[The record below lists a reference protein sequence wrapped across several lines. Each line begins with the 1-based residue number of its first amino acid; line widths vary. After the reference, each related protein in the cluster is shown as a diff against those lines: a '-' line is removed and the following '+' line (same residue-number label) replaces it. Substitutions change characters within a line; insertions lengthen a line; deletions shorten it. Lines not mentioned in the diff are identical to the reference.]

1 MTLDN
6 KVSPIHEA
14 ISSDCVYKTK
24 NIPIPNPL
32 KIQNNR
38 FKRGVN
44 S

>member
-1 MTLDN
+1 MTGDN

-14 ISSDCVYKTK
+14 MISDCVYKTK
-24 NIPIPNPL
+24 NTPIPNPL

-38 FKRGVN
+38 FNRGVN